1 MCSDTES
8 ILDMIGQL
16 PWNEPVTPAEESAHP
31 VENIAEN
38 PELILDTMIQ
48 MFYNRFIDNST
59 VLVDQIELGKLLKD
73 LVKIRCTLSDTDS
86 AHSKKQVRNRTELVA
101 LLKDAG
107 VNFTGSDTHE

>member
-16 PWNEPVTPAEESAHP
+16 PWNESETPTEALEHP
-31 VENIAEN
+31 VKNIAEN

-48 MFYNRFIDNST
+48 MFYTRFVDNST

-73 LVKIRCTLSDTDS
+73 LVKIRCTLSNTDS
-86 AHSKKQVRNRTELVA
+86 VHNKKQARSRTELVA

-107 VNFTGSDTHE
+107 VNFTGSDKHE